1 MGVRRKLGRKE
12 NFPLTPTY
20 SSILH
25 FFVPFSER
33 NARGEARKE
42 GRFSSRR
49 RDYSIVSMA
58 IKIKREN
65 RERYARGNFREEQKK
80 RERERKERNFFS
92 RDTRVYD
99 EA

>member
-25 FFVPFSER
+25 FFVPFNER

-42 GRFSSRR
+42 GRFCSRR

-80 RERERKERNFFS
+80 RERERKERNFFP